1 MRLYSAARAGVNL
14 TLSPAKEVVKRSHMI
29 IHTAC
34 TEQSLGWSLERTV
47 ARLGKAAA
55 PRSDGFVLG
64 GEEATHS
71 LRYPGRRRVMMA
83 ALAGDGARNLGNL
96 HKWASFY
103 SRSTRRST

>member
-1 MRLYSAARAGVNL
+1 MRLYSAARGGVNL
-14 TLSPAKEVVKRSHMI
+14 TLSPAKEVVKRTHMI
-29 IHTAC
+29 IHTLPA
-34 TEQSLGWSLERTV
+34 QSLGWSLERTV

-96 HKWASFY
+96 HKWTSFY